1 MKKLIVLLLAALLL
15 AGCGGGNREVVP
27 EYVLTYAENQPENYP
42 TTLGAKY
49 FAQLVEERT
58 EGRIIIDV
66 VTDARMGTQQ
76 QVLDQMSFGGIDFAR
91 VSVSSISDELPILN
105 VLHLP
110 FLYEDADHM
119 WRILDGEIGGYFLDV
134 FGEAGLV
141 GLSWYEGGDR
151 SFYATTPIRSAED
164 LQGMTIRVQDSRMMV
179 DMIYLLGAQPKTFAY
194 SDVYAAFETGK
205 IDGAENSWVSYESQL
220 HDQVAPYYTED
231 KHTRVP
237 EVQLASGFL
246 WDQLSE
252 EYRQIIT
259 EWARESAIY
268 EREIWTQW
276 EEDARNRSLDR
287 GVTQIFLGEEDY
299 QQLRE
304 MMEPLY
310 EKYCGN
316 YMDLIA
322 AIQNG

>member
-1 MKKLIVLLLAALLL
+1 
-15 AGCGGGNREVVP
+15 
-27 EYVLTYAENQPENYP
+27 
-42 TTLGAKY
+42 
-49 FAQLVEERT
+49 
-58 EGRIIIDV
+58 
-66 VTDARMGTQQ
+66 
-76 QVLDQMSFGGIDFAR
+76 
-91 VSVSSISDELPILN
+91 
-105 VLHLP
+105 
-110 FLYEDADHM
+110 
-119 WRILDGEIGGYFLDV
+119 
-134 FGEAGLV
+134 
-141 GLSWYEGGDR
+141 
-151 SFYATTPIRSAED
+151 
-164 LQGMTIRVQDSRMMV
+164 MMV

-259 EWARESAIY
+259 ECARESAIY